1 MTIYEQLRK
10 DSTIA
15 WHELYAEERAKREE
29 IETKYNFLA
38 KKVQEFA
45 LEEKN
50 KIKEK

>member
-10 DSTIA
+10 DSTIS
-15 WHELYAEERAKREE
+15 WHKLYAEEREKRKE
-29 IETKYNFLA
+29 IEIKYKFLA
-38 KKVQEFA
+38 EKIQEFA